1 MELRNIWE
9 VAQLGIDEELD
20 SCVKEKGEVTLR
32 IENKFIDEVGD
43 KSIKLILKWTW
54 GIKMDN

>member
-32 IENKFIDEVGD
+32 TKNKFIDEVGG
-43 KSIKLILKWTW
+43 KSIKLILKWMW

>member
-9 VAQLGIDEELD
+9 IAQLGIDEELD

-32 IENKFIDEVGD
+32 TKNKFIDEVGD
-43 KSIKLILKWTW
+43 KSIKLILKW
-54 GIKMDN
+54 M

>member
-9 VAQLGIDEELD
+9 VAQLEIDEEMD
-20 SCVKEKGEVTLR
+20 SCVKGGVTLR
-32 IENKFIDEVGD
+32 TKNKFIDEVGD
-43 KSIKLILKWTW
+43 KSIDLILKWMW

>member
-9 VAQLGIDEELD
+9 VARLEINEEVD
-20 SCVKEKGEVTLR
+20 SCVKGEVTLR
-32 IENKFIDEVGD
+32 TKNKFIDEVGD
-43 KSIKLILKWTW
+43 KSIDLILKWMW